1 MSCETTRAADTNAT
15 ALAVTKN
22 EMPATAD
29 TKWLYMEPNDISS
42 FSATL
47 EKTARDPITLDR
59 QRRKGSITSV
69 ATAPQFTSDLT
80 LEMVSYFMP
89 GFLFS
94 TWKGTRPESYVLVGT
109 DSVTKTYSVEAGEVL
124 TAGTLVY
131 ADGFVNPENNGLKT
145 VASTGNTTMTIAVD
159 ETLVTETAPVT
170 ARLYVVGHRAAEGDL
185 QIDALGN
192 LISTTL
198 DFTTLGLTAGQYI
211 HIGGSAAVNQLTG
224 ATRTVDGIVVGTKA
238 RIAEIAANKL
248 TLEARDVPY
257 TLDAG
262 TGKSVELFF
271 SAFVRNVPVGDVD
284 FVKQFYHMEA
294 TYNTDPMLYEYAD
307 CCVNNTLTI
316 NNSMQD
322 KATLD
327 LAFVG
332 KDLLPP
338 TTTPRLGVR
347 SNQVETESFGT
358 QSDIVRLRI
367 TDTDDNGVTTYFK
380 DTNVSIN
387 NNVQAEYVLGQ
398 LAAEFM
404 NFGNFEVDI
413 DTSVVFTDATVL
425 AAIRNNTTVGFD
437 MAYKNGDGG
446 FVLSFPSATF
456 GDGSKS
462 FPRNAK
468 VTITSP
474 IMVHRDEDRGYSM
487 GVSLFWYLP

>member
-1 MSCETTRAADTNAT
+1 MSCENIKAADTNAV
-15 ALAVTKN
+15 ALAVTKD

-29 TKWLYMEPNDISS
+29 TRGLYMEPNDVSS

-47 EKTARDPITLDR
+47 EKTSRDPISLDR

-69 ATAPQFTSDLT
+69 ATAPQFTADLT
-80 LEMVSYFMP
+80 LEMVSYFAP

-94 TWKGTRPESYVLVGT
+94 QWKGKRPESYVLVGT
-109 DSVTKTYSVEAGEVL
+109 DAATKKYTVQTGGVL

-145 VASTGNTTMTIAVD
+145 VASGTTSTVVVA
-159 ETLVTETAPVT
+159 ETLVTETAPAT
-170 ARLYVVGHRAAEGDL
+170 ARLYVVGHRAAAGGL
-185 QIDALGN
+185 QIDARGN
-192 LISTTL
+192 LTSTTL
-198 DFTTLGLTAGQYI
+198 DFTTLGLTKGQYI
-211 HIGGSAAVNQLTG
+211 HIGGAATVNQLTG
-224 ATRTVDGIVVGTKA
+224 ATRSVDGVVVGTKA
-238 RIAEIAANKL
+238 RVAAIAANKL
-248 TLEARDVPY
+248 TLEARDVDY
-257 TLDAG
+257 TTDAG

-307 CCVNNTLTI
+307 CCVNNTLAI

-338 TTTPRLGVR
+338 TTTPRLGGR
-347 SNQVETESFGT
+347 RNQVETESFGT

-367 TDTDDNGVTTYFK
+367 TDTDDNGVTTFFK
-380 DTNVSIN
+380 DTNVTIN
-387 NNVQAEYVLGQ
+387 NNVQAEYVLGS

-468 VTITSP
+468 VTVTSP